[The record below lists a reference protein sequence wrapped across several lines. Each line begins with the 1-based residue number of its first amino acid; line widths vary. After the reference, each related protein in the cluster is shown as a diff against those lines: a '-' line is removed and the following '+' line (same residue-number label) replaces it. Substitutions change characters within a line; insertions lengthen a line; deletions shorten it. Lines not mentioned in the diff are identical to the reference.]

1 MSVIISSPH
10 TDDSPGGLR
19 AGEEQ
24 AAGGIGGAMMAGTDN
39 IAVEVQTAAAHIFLA
54 LCFCIT
60 GQQKAV
66 IAVYN
71 ADCNGIVV
79 GIRVRPNRAD
89 YGKIRIPKL
98 IITSGCRV
106 ADGVTGISH
115 RILKGCIRF
124 GSVHIIRAEYCIDLR
139 GVQHTDQSAQIV
151 CVIVR
156 GNQVVEFCDSLT
168 LQIGNNERR
177 VTAVTAV
184 IEECMIT
191 GANKNRQSLP
201 DIEVMDFKIV
211 RAFYGIGCE
220 SGIIVTAV

>member
-1 MSVIISSPH
+1 MLIRPQHCNACVRKSLKRFLVRMSVIISSPH

-24 AAGGIGGAMMAGTDN
+24 AAGGIGGAVMAGTDN

-89 YGKIRIPKL
+89 YGKICIPKL

-106 ADGVTGISH
+106 ADGISGISH

-124 GSVHIIRAEYCIDLR
+124 GSVHIIRAEYRIDLCS
-139 GVQHTDQSAQIV
+139 VQNTDQSAQMV

-156 GNQVVEFCDSLT
+156 GNQIVELCDALA
-168 LQIGNNERR
+168 LQIGNNE
-177 VTAVTAV
+177 
-184 IEECMIT
+184 
-191 GANKNRQSLP
+191 
-201 DIEVMDFKIV
+201 
-211 RAFYGIGCE
+211 
-220 SGIIVTAV
+220 

>member
-1 MSVIISSPH
+1 MLIRPQHCNACVRKSLKRFLVRMSVIISSPH
-10 TDDSPGGLR
+10 TDDSPDGLR
-19 AGEEQ
+19 TGEKQ
-24 AAGGIGGAMMAGTDN
+24 ACSGIGGAVMAGADN
-39 IAVEVQTAAAHIFLA
+39 IAVEVQTTAAHIFLA
-54 LCFCIT
+54 LHFGIT

-66 IAVYN
+66 ITVYN

-79 GIRVRPNRAD
+79 GIRVRPDRAD
-89 YGKIRIPKL
+89 YGKICIPKL
-98 IITSGCRV
+98 IVTSGCRV
-106 ADGVTGISH
+106 ADGIPGISH

-139 GVQHTDQSAQIV
+139 GVQHTDQSAQMV

-201 DIEVMDFKIV
+201 TS
-211 RAFYGIGCE
+211 R
-220 SGIIVTAV
+220 